1 MVALALPA
9 LVALWGFSVDDA
21 WIVSRVVEN
30 GLETGGF
37 SFNRGAARTDAVTAL
52 GFAEILAGICVLFR
66 TSDAFLA
73 ARVLGAAC
81 TLLSLAVS
89 AWTVAADAPQAS
101 ARWLRPLL
109 WFATAGLSPS
119 LAAWAGAGLETP
131 LVGCLCTLGCA
142 AWEGARA
149 PGQVGRRRELGALL
163 LGCAVALRPELAGF
177 AFVTALVLDHGRRL
191 RQRFGPILLLLA
203 PPLVV
208 AGLRLSWFDTPL
220 PLALLAKEPDL
231 SAGLRYGI
239 GSLVLCGPLWLIW
252 GLAAERAASRPR
264 WWLAFAA
271 HGASVVL
278 AGGDW
283 MPLYRLWLPVLPW
296 LVAVGVRDVRRPR
309 LVLAIALGAACVSS
323 SLLFAFGAATRQVVP
338 RREHMVAELR
348 PLLQGARRI
357 ATVDIGWVGRATGA
371 EVIDLAGVTDPRVAA
386 LSGGHTSKR
395 IAPGFFAARSIDT
408 WLIRAADRSYVVG
421 APLQTVACTY
431 VVDARLV
438 QRALDLGFQGV
449 ATVAVPGTDEQYV
462 VARLEGGRL

>member
-1 MVALALPA
+1 MVVMTVPL

-30 GLETGGF
+30 GLQTGVL
-37 SFNRGAARTDAVTAL
+37 SFNHGALRTDAITAL
-52 GFAEILAGICVLFR
+52 GFAEILAGICLLLR
-66 TSDAFLA
+66 TSDAFFA
-73 ARVLGAAC
+73 ARALGAAC
-81 TLLSLAVS
+81 TLLSVAVS
-89 AWTVAADAPQAS
+89 AWTVCAEPPRPS

-142 AWEGARA
+142 VWESARA
-149 PGQVGRRRELGALL
+149 PGQRGRRRELGALL
-163 LGCAVALRPELAGF
+163 LGCAVALRPELVGF
-177 AFVTALVLDHGRRL
+177 GFVGALVLDQGRGP
-191 RQRFGPILLLLA
+191 RQRWGPLLLLLA
-203 PPLVV
+203 APLVV
-208 AGLRLSWFDTPL
+208 AGLRLSCFGTPL

-231 SAGLRYGI
+231 GSGLRYGV

-252 GLAAERAASRPR
+252 GLAAERTASRPR

-271 HGASVVL
+271 HGASVAL

-323 SLLFAFGAATRQVVP
+323 SLLFAFGAATRRVIP

-395 IAPGFFAARSIDT
+395 IVPGFFAARSIDT

-421 APLQTVACTY
+421 APLETIACTY

-438 QRALDLGFQGV
+438 RRAEDLGFEGV

-462 VARLEGGRL
+462 VARLERGRP